1 MGGGGEGGRRR
12 RGFFFYFFFLIIP
25 LARGVLGDGEEE
37 QAEGGGYGRGAL
49 LRLQGRRRHPR
60 LRLQV
65 SFASSPLLTI
75 FFGSVRGFVLSLSP
89 LLEKKWLELR
99 FVLLGGM
106 CAMRVFG
113 RWWVQWLL
121 HAEFSSVVPLEVG
134 TVSSGSFP
142 IDW

>member
-1 MGGGGEGGRRR
+1 MGGGGGRRR

-75 FFGSVRGFVLSLSP
+75 FFWFGSWF
-89 LLEKKWLELR
+89 
-99 FVLLGGM
+99 
-106 CAMRVFG
+106 CAV
-113 RWWVQWLL
+113 
-121 HAEFSSVVPLEVG
+121 AISSVGKKMVGIEVCSVG
-134 TVSSGSFP
+134 GNVCNAGF
-142 IDW
+142 W